1 MKTMLAMKLSA
12 KIRPLLVTGA
22 LAASLAAVGDTPKY
36 IFYFIGDGMGIPEV
50 TNAQL
55 YNKNV
60 LKNEKPLVMTTFPVA
75 SMATTHSANSDV
87 TDSAAAGT
95 ALATGVK
102 TKNSMLGMSPDTT
115 AVTSIAKVLF
125 DEGYGVG
132 LVTSVAIDDA
142 TPGAFYTHVANRSQ
156 FYDTGRFLA
165 ESGYHFAAGA
175 ALRGTKDKKGN
186 DTGLLDY
193 FAENNVSI
201 SYGLNDIDTTAERI
215 LVLSPFHNERNN
227 SIGYAIDSIAGALTL
242 PQLTRAGLDHLMR
255 VSPDKFFMMVE
266 GGEIDHAGH
275 GNDGGTSL
283 REVISLD
290 ESIRIAYEFYL
301 QHPDETLIVVT
312 ADHETGGMSVGC
324 AATGYS
330 VQPQHAAAQK
340 ISKELFNEFCKTKF
354 ENKEPFSWTE
364 MELVLRDKLGFWS
377 TVRLNPDEEESI
389 KNMFTE
395 IFEKHNDVGEEK
407 TLYSSYNQFVVRV
420 FDILNY
426 KSGFGWTTTHHTGS
440 PVPVYAIGADC
451 MLFTPL
457 QDNTEI
463 PRKILKA
470 AGLQLPQ

>member
-1 MKTMLAMKLSA
+1 MKTMLKRILTNTLRSIML
-12 KIRPLLVTGA
+12 TGA
-22 LAASLAAVGDTPKY
+22 CSAAMAANADAPKY
-36 IFYFIGDGMGIPEV
+36 VFYFIGDGMGIPEV

-55 YNKNV
+55 YNRNV
-60 LKNEKPLVMTTFPVA
+60 LKNEKPLLMTTFPVA

-102 TKNSMLGMSPDTT
+102 TKNSMLGMAPDTT

-125 DEGYGVG
+125 DEGYGIG
-132 LVTSVAIDDA
+132 IITSVAIDDA
-142 TPGAFYTHVANRSQ
+142 TPGAFYTHVANRGQ
-156 FYDTGRFLA
+156 FYDTGRMLA
-165 ESGYHFAAGA
+165 ESGYQFAAGA
-175 ALRGTKDKKGN
+175 ALRGTKDSKGN
-186 DTGLLDY
+186 DNGLLDY

-201 SYGLNDIDTTAERI
+201 SYGLDNIDTSAERL

-227 SIGYAIDSIAGALTL
+227 SIGYAIDSIPGAVTL

-275 GNDGGTSL
+275 GNDGGTSV
-283 REVISLD
+283 REVINMD
-290 ESIRIAYEFYL
+290 EALQIAYDFYL

-330 VQPQHAAAQK
+330 VQPQNAAAQK
-340 ISKELFNEFCKTKF
+340 ISKELFNEFCKKKF
-354 ENKEPFSWTE
+354 ESNEPFTWAD
-364 MELVLRDKLGFWS
+364 MEQALRDKLGFWT
-377 TVRLNPDEEESI
+377 TVKLNPDEEESL
-389 KNMFTE
+389 KSMFAE
-395 IFEKHNDVGEEK
+395 IFEKHNDLEEKK
-407 TLYSSYNQFVVRV
+407 TLYGSYNQFVVRA

-426 KSGFGWTTTHHTGS
+426 KSGFGWTTSCHTGA

-451 MLFTPL
+451 MLFSPL

-470 AGLQLPQ
+470 IGKQLPQ